1 MNRTDIDRVLV
12 EKLSAQ
18 SAGCELRS
26 ELTQAIAERIGRNL
40 SAVRPLKP
48 FGYYAAGFALIF
60 LAPIVAALGML
71 RNYGIAGISPA
82 VIVIAFGALAVCA
95 ALLAV
100 SLAADM
106 SPGTRCPAPA
116 VVLTGGILLSLAA
129 MFCVLL
135 PYHTET
141 SFWVPSSNCLQLG
154 VVFAVPTAALAWG
167 LLRRGAVLS
176 PAISGAAA
184 GLLGGLAGL
193 TVLEIHCP
201 DHNLAH
207 VLVAHWGTALVCTA
221 IGLAVGALIERRER
235 MALRS

>member
-1 MNRTDIDRVLV
+1 MNRTDIDRVLL

-18 SAGCELRS
+18 STGCELRP
-26 ELTQAIAERIGRNL
+26 ELTKAIAEGIGRNL
-40 SAVRPLKP
+40 SAVRPLRP
-48 FGYYAAGFALIF
+48 FGYYAAGFLLIF

-71 RNYGIAGISPA
+71 RTYGIATMSPA
-82 VIVIAFGALAVCA
+82 AIVLAFGALAICA

-100 SLAADM
+100 SLTADM
-106 SPGTRCPAPA
+106 SPGSRRPAPS

-129 MFCVLL
+129 IFCVLL
-135 PYHTET
+135 PYRTET
-141 SFWVPSSNCLQLG
+141 SFWVQSGLCLQLG

-207 VLVAHWGTALVCTA
+207 VLVAHWGAALVCTA
-221 IGLAVGALIERRER
+221 IGLVAGASMEERARR
-235 MALRS
+235 A

>member
-1 MNRTDIDRVLV
+1 MNRTDIDRVLL

-18 SAGCELRS
+18 STGCELRP
-26 ELTQAIAERIGRNL
+26 ELTKAIAEGIGRNL
-40 SAVRPLKP
+40 SAVRPLRP

-71 RNYGIAGISPA
+71 STNGIAGMSTA
-82 VIVIAFGALAVCA
+82 AIVIAFGALVVCA

-106 SPGTRCPAPA
+106 SPGSRRPAPS

-141 SFWVPSSNCLQLG
+141 SFWVPSGNCLQLG

-207 VLVAHWGTALVCTA
+207 VLVAHWGAALVCTA
-221 IGLAVGALIERRER
+221 IGLVAGASMEERARR
-235 MALRS
+235 A

>member
-18 SAGCELRS
+18 SAGCELRP

-40 SAVRPLKP
+40 SAVRPLRP

-71 RNYGIAGISPA
+71 STNGIATMSPA
-82 VIVIAFGALAVCA
+82 AIVLAFGALAICA

-106 SPGTRCPAPA
+106 SPGSRRPAPS

-129 MFCVLL
+129 IFCVLL
-135 PYHTET
+135 PYRTET
-141 SFWVPSSNCLQLG
+141 SFWVQSGLCLQLG

-167 LLRRGAVLS
+167 LLRRGAALS
-176 PAISGAAA
+176 PAMSGAAT

-193 TVLEIHCP
+193 AVLEIHCP
-201 DHNLAH
+201 DQNVAH
-207 VLVAHWGTALVCTA
+207 VLVAHWGAALVCTA
-221 IGLAVGALIERRER
+221 AAWLAGALMETRVRR
-235 MALRS
+235 A

>member
-18 SAGCELRS
+18 SAGCELRP

-40 SAVRPLKP
+40 SAVRPLRP

-71 RNYGIAGISPA
+71 STNGIARMSPA
-82 VIVIAFGALAVCA
+82 AIVIAFGALAACG

-106 SPGTRCPAPA
+106 SPGSRRPAPSVA
-116 VVLTGGILLSLAA
+116 LTGGILFSLASI
-129 MFCVLL
+129 FCVLL
-135 PYHTET
+135 PYRTET
-141 SFWVPSSNCLQLG
+141 SFWVPSGKCVQLG
-154 VVFAVPTAALAWG
+154 VVFAVPTALLAWA
-167 LLRRGAVLS
+167 LLGRGAALS

-193 TVLEIHCP
+193 AVLEIHCP
-201 DHNLAH
+201 DHNLPH

-221 IGLAVGALIERRER
+221 IGLAVGVLIERQER
-235 MALRS
+235 MA

>member
-12 EKLSAQ
+12 KKLSAQ
-18 SAGCELRS
+18 SAGCELRP
-26 ELTQAIAERIGRNL
+26 ELTKAIAEGIGLNL
-40 SAVRPLKP
+40 SAVRPLRP
-48 FGYYAAGFALIF
+48 FGYYAAGFLLIF

-71 RNYGIAGISPA
+71 RTYGIATMSPA
-82 VIVIAFGALAVCA
+82 AIVLAFGALAICA

-106 SPGTRCPAPA
+106 SPGSRRPAPS

-129 MFCVLL
+129 IFCVLL
-135 PYHTET
+135 PYRTET
-141 SFWVPSSNCLQLG
+141 SFWVQSGLCLQLG

-207 VLVAHWGTALVCTA
+207 VLVAHWGAALVCTA
-221 IGLAVGALIERRER
+221 IGLVAGASMEERARR
-235 MALRS
+235 A

>member
-12 EKLSAQ
+12 EKLSEQ
-18 SAGCELRS
+18 SASCELRP
-26 ELTQAIAERIGRNL
+26 ELTQAIAERIGQNL
-40 SAVRPLKP
+40 TAVRPLGP

-71 RNYGIAGISPA
+71 STNGIARMSPA
-82 VIVIAFGALAVCA
+82 AIVLAFGALAICA

-106 SPGTRCPAPA
+106 SPGSRRPAPS

-129 MFCVLL
+129 IFCVLL
-135 PYHTET
+135 PYRTET
-141 SFWVPSSNCLQLG
+141 SFWVQSGLCLQLG

-207 VLVAHWGTALVCTA
+207 VLVAHWGAALVCTA
-221 IGLAVGALIERRER
+221 IGLVAGASMEERARR
-235 MALRS
+235 A

>member
-1 MNRTDIDRVLV
+1 MNRTDIDRVLL

-18 SAGCELRS
+18 STGCELRP
-26 ELTQAIAERIGRNL
+26 ELTKAIAEGIGLNL
-40 SAVRPLKP
+40 SAVRPLRP
-48 FGYYAAGFALIF
+48 FGYYAAGFLLIF

-71 RNYGIAGISPA
+71 RTYGIATMSPA
-82 VIVIAFGALAVCA
+82 AIVLAFGALAICA

-106 SPGTRCPAPA
+106 SPGSRRPAPS

-129 MFCVLL
+129 IFCVLL
-135 PYHTET
+135 PYRTET
-141 SFWVPSSNCLQLG
+141 SFWVQSGLCLQLG

-207 VLVAHWGTALVCTA
+207 VLVAHWGAALVCTA
-221 IGLAVGALIERRER
+221 IGLVAGASMEERARR
-235 MALRS
+235 A

>member
-18 SAGCELRS
+18 SAGCELRP

-40 SAVRPLKP
+40 SAVRPLRP

-71 RNYGIAGISPA
+71 STNGIARMSPA
-82 VIVIAFGALAVCA
+82 AIVLAFGALAICA

-106 SPGTRCPAPA
+106 SPGSRRPAPS

-129 MFCVLL
+129 IFCVLL
-135 PYHTET
+135 PYRTET
-141 SFWVPSSNCLQLG
+141 SFWVQSGLCLQLG

-176 PAISGAAA
+176 LAMSGAAA

-193 TVLEIHCP
+193 AVLEIHCP
-201 DHNLAH
+201 DQNVAH
-207 VLVAHWGTALVCTA
+207 VLVAHWGAALVCTA
-221 IGLAVGALIERRER
+221 AAWLAGALMGTRVRR
-235 MALRS
+235 A

>member
-1 MNRTDIDRVLV
+1 MNRTDIDRVLS
-12 EKLSAQ
+12 EKLSAE
-18 SAGCELRS
+18 SARCELRP

-71 RNYGIAGISPA
+71 RTDGIASMSPA
-82 VIVIAFGALAVCA
+82 EIVIAFGALAACG

-106 SPGTRCPAPA
+106 SPGARRPAPS

-154 VVFAVPTAALAWG
+154 VVFAVPTAALAWA
-167 LLRRGAVLS
+167 LMRRGAVLS

-207 VLVAHWGTALVCTA
+207 VLVAHWGAALVCTA
-221 IGLAVGALIERRER
+221 IGWVAGASMEERARR
-235 MALRS
+235 A

>member
-1 MNRTDIDRVLV
+1 MNRTDIDRVLL

-18 SAGCELRS
+18 STGCELRP
-26 ELTQAIAERIGRNL
+26 ELTKAIAEGIGLNL
-40 SAVRPLKP
+40 SAVRPLRP
-48 FGYYAAGFALIF
+48 FGYYAAGFLLIF

-71 RNYGIAGISPA
+71 RTYGIATLSPA
-82 VIVIAFGALAVCA
+82 AIVLAFGALAICA

-106 SPGTRCPAPA
+106 SPGSRRPAPS

-129 MFCVLL
+129 IFCVLL
-135 PYHTET
+135 PYRTET
-141 SFWVPSSNCLQLG
+141 SFWAQSGLCLQLG

-207 VLVAHWGTALVCTA
+207 VLVAHWGAALVCTA
-221 IGLAVGALIERRER
+221 IGLVAGASMEERARR
-235 MALRS
+235 A

>member
-1 MNRTDIDRVLV
+1 MNRTDIDGVLV

-18 SAGCELRS
+18 SAGYELRP

-40 SAVRPLKP
+40 SAVRPLGP

-71 RNYGIAGISPA
+71 STNGIARMSPA
-82 VIVIAFGALAVCA
+82 AIVIAFGALAACA

-106 SPGTRCPAPA
+106 SPGSRRPAPS

-129 MFCVLL
+129 IFCVLL
-135 PYHTET
+135 PYRTET
-141 SFWVPSSNCLQLG
+141 GFWVQSGLCLQLG

-176 PAISGAAA
+176 PAMSGAAA

-193 TVLEIHCP
+193 AVLEIHCP
-201 DHNLAH
+201 DQNVAH
-207 VLVAHWGTALVCTA
+207 VLVAHWGAALVCTA
-221 IGLAVGALIERRER
+221 AAWLAGALMETRVRR
-235 MALRS
+235 A

>member
-1 MNRTDIDRVLV
+1 MNRTDIDRVLL

-18 SAGCELRS
+18 STGCELRP
-26 ELTQAIAERIGRNL
+26 ELTKAIAEGIGRNL
-40 SAVRPLKP
+40 SAVRPLRP
-48 FGYYAAGFALIF
+48 FGYYAAGFLLIF

-71 RNYGIAGISPA
+71 RTYGIATMSPA
-82 VIVIAFGALAVCA
+82 AIVLAFGALAICA

-106 SPGTRCPAPA
+106 SPGSRRPAPS

-129 MFCVLL
+129 IFCVLL
-135 PYHTET
+135 PYRTET
-141 SFWVPSSNCLQLG
+141 SFWVQSGLCLQLG

-207 VLVAHWGTALVCTA
+207 VLVGHWGAALVCTA
-221 IGLAVGALIERRER
+221 IGLVAGASMEERARR
-235 MALRS
+235 A

>member
-1 MNRTDIDRVLV
+1 M
-12 EKLSAQ
+12 
-18 SAGCELRS
+18 
-26 ELTQAIAERIGRNL
+26 
-40 SAVRPLKP
+40 RPLRP

-71 RNYGIAGISPA
+71 RHHGIAGMSPA
-82 VIVIAFGALAVCA
+82 AIVIAFGALAVCA

-106 SPGTRCPAPA
+106 SPGSRRPAPS

-129 MFCVLL
+129 IFCVLL

-141 SFWVPSSNCLQLG
+141 SFWVPSGKCLQLG

-193 TVLEIHCP
+193 AVLEIHCP

-207 VLVAHWGTALVCTA
+207 VLVAHWGAALVCTA
-221 IGLAVGALIERRER
+221 IGWLAGALMEGRARR
-235 MALRS
+235 A